1 MYSSKNILYIVS
13 AISAIEKISGYTF
26 GFSNANDL
34 LQANHQLN
42 FNGTITL
49 LIAIA
54 EETKKID
61 SGLLQTQPDVMWQNI
76 ADMRNVLAHDYR
88 GIDPEI
94 VFDVI
99 KNELP
104 DLKTALLRI
113 LKIFPDTSVTPVLE
127 TKMYQHLKKI
137 ISK

>member
-1 MYSSKNILYIVS
+1 M
-13 AISAIEKISGYTF
+13 
-26 GFSNANDL
+26 
-34 LQANHQLN
+34 N

-61 SGLLQTQPDVMWQNI
+61 KQLLKTQSNIEWQNI
-76 ADMRNVLAHDYR
+76 ADMRNVLAHDYK

-94 VFDVI
+94 IFDVI

-104 DLKTALLRI
+104 NLQTALLQI
-113 LKIFPDTSVTPVLE
+113 LKVFPTSFINEVL
-127 TKMYQHLKKI
+127 TTNMYKHLKKMI
-137 ISK
+137 D

>member
-1 MYSSKNILYIVS
+1 MFSNKNILYIVS
-13 AISAIEKISGYTF
+13 AISSIEKIIDYTNEF
-26 GFSNANDL
+26 KDSNELLEAN
-34 LQANHQLN
+34 NQLN

-61 SGLLQTQPDVMWQNI
+61 KQLLKTQPHIQWQNI

-94 VFDVI
+94 VFDVVS
-99 KNELP
+99 NELTMLKVAFLKMLKNLP
-104 DLKTALLRI
+104 IDAINEILKTNQYKHLRNVI
-113 LKIFPDTSVTPVLE
+113 
-127 TKMYQHLKKI
+127 
-137 ISK
+137 